1 MKINR
6 DMIHEMELLLLFD
19 PESMQHGLKIHSD
32 ADPAMIA
39 ATRRLYDKGLTDQPD
54 GGFLTSLGHEATE
67 HARAV
72 HQILNAAYQ
81 IPRQG

>member
-1 MKINR
+1 MKIDR
-6 DMIHEMELLLLFD
+6 EMSHEMELLLLFD
-19 PESMQHGLKIHSD
+19 PESLQHGLKIHSD

-67 HARAV
+67 HVRAL
-72 HQILNAAYQ
+72 HQILSAAHQ
-81 IPRQG
+81 TLR